1 MKSIAHRYPL
11 GIRLQLTLWYSV
23 VFACLMLL
31 AGLLFYTRFQMSL
44 AGSLDTELQLQA
56 QQIAGDITNDDG
68 GMTIHDA
75 TAELPGFD
83 TRNLA
88 ARVPP
93 ADVNLGV
100 LVRVL
105 DKNGN
110 PFRTTPAFRT
120 LLVPTQSVTQ
130 PLHGLPWQGTIST
143 ADGQPVRL
151 YSRALVDDNA
161 IFGIVQVGTSLTQVE
176 TTLSD
181 VSIEL
186 LLIAPVMLLLGGLI
200 SYWLATHAFKP
211 IERLTRTARKIKE
224 GDLHQRVPVP
234 RARDE
239 VRHLALTL
247 NEMIESLEQ
256 TFTRQQR
263 FVADASHELRT
274 PVAVI
279 QNKADMALMNI
290 FSPDEYLSVFLSIY
304 SESER
309 LTHLISKLLLL
320 ARNDER
326 QEKRVEEEVQL
337 DRLVQTVAAMAES
350 LADEHGVSVEVNA
363 TEPVKV
369 LGDEAHLIEVVMNLL
384 ENALIYT
391 NAGGIVSL
399 AVVAKDDQAILTVR
413 DTGIGIAQEHIPHL
427 VERFYRVDP
436 ARTRTA
442 GGNSGLGL
450 AIVDSIVR
458 AHGGS
463 LTIESKPGRGS
474 TFTITLPLYKEAL

>member
-1 MKSIAHRYPL
+1 MKRIYRSYPL
-11 GIRLQLTLWYSV
+11 GIRLQLTLWYSI

-31 AGLLFYTRFQMSL
+31 SALLFYTRFQMSL

-56 QQIAGDITNDDG
+56 QQIADDITNDNG

-83 TRNLA
+83 PRDLA
-88 ARVPP
+88 PRVPP

-105 DKNGN
+105 DKNGV

-120 LLVPTQSVTQ
+120 LLVPSQSVTQ

-143 ADGQPVRL
+143 ADEQPVRL
-151 YSRALVDDNA
+151 YSRALVEDNV

-176 TTLSD
+176 TILRD
-181 VSIEL
+181 VSVEL
-186 LLIAPVMLLLGGLI
+186 LLIAPVMLILGGLI
-200 SYWLATHAFKP
+200 SYWLAARALVP
-211 IERLTRTARKIKE
+211 IRRLIRTARKIKA
-224 GDLHQRVPVP
+224 GDLRQRVPVP
-234 RARDE
+234 RAHDE
-239 VRHLALTL
+239 VHHLALTL
-247 NEMIESLEQ
+247 NEMIERLEQ

-279 QNKADMALMNI
+279 RNKADMALMLV
-290 FSPDEYLSVFLSIY
+290 FSPDEYLTVFRSIY
-304 SESER
+304 SETER
-309 LTHLISKLLLL
+309 LTNLISNLLLL
-320 ARNDER
+320 ARSDEG
-326 QEKRVEEEVQL
+326 QMHLVKEAVQL
-337 DRLVQTVAAMAES
+337 DHLVQTVVATAEPLAA
-350 LADEHGVSVEVNA
+350 EHPVSVQVNA
-363 TEPVKV
+363 SEPVAV
-369 LGDEAHLIEVVMNLL
+369 LGDEARLIEVVMNLL

-391 NAGGIVSL
+391 NAGGTVYLS
-399 AVVAKDDQAILTVR
+399 VVVKDAQAILSVR
-413 DTGIGIAQEHIPHL
+413 DTGIGIAQKHLPHL

-463 LTIESKPGRGS
+463 LRIESQIGQGS
-474 TFTITLPLYKEAL
+474 TFTITLPLYRE